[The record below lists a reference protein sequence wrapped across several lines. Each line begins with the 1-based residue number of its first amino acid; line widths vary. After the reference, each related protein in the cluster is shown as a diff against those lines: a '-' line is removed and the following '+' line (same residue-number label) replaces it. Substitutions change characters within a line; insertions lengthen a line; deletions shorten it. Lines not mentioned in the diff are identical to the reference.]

1 MGAAEFSLTALYAAL
16 DAQRSARGLSWAQAV
31 REINIPF
38 AHGPSR
44 PIAASTITSTRT
56 KARAEGDG
64 VLQMIRWLDRAPE
77 SFIPEFVPTEAP
89 AFRLPPAGP
98 SQVIRFDTRTLY
110 VALNARRTTRGMTW
124 EQVSR
129 EIRGSTVSTL
139 RHLARGGRTGFPDVV
154 RMTRWLEQPLATFTR
169 VCSR

>member
-1 MGAAEFSLTALYAAL
+1 VGAAEFSLTALYAAL
-16 DAQRSARGLSWAQAV
+16 DAQRSARGLTWAQAV

-38 AHGPSR
+38 THGPSR

-98 SQVIRFDTRTLY
+98 SQVIRFDTRRLY
-110 VALNARRTTRGMTW
+110 ASLNARRTTRGMTW

>member
-1 MGAAEFSLTALYAAL
+1 VGAAEFSLTALYAAL
-16 DAQRSARGLSWAQAV
+16 DAQRRARGLTWAQAV

-38 AHGPSR
+38 ANGPSR

-77 SFIPEFVPTEAP
+77 SFISEFVPTEAP

-98 SQVIRFDTRTLY
+98 SQVIRFDTRQLY
-110 VALNARRTTRGMTW
+110 ASLNARRTTRGMTW
-124 EQVSR
+124 DQVSR
-129 EIRGSTVSTL
+129 QIRGSTVSTL
-139 RHLARGGRTGFPDVV
+139 THLARGGRTGFPDVV
-154 RMTRWLEQPLATFTR
+154 RMTRWLEQPLAKFTR